1 MERVVNVRFVTGAAL
16 SLALGAALACATD
29 NIVLRIIIPI
39 VTFAVGIF
47 LCFAA
52 KRTEDNR
59 IIRLIEICLLF
70 IAIGFS
76 VMTADLF
83 NRGSFTGE
91 GEINGRVCEVE
102 SRSYLL
108 DEVAIDGVDMPGKM
122 RINTDRD
129 LLIGDKVN
137 FSGIVAT
144 YEVDLFDVNSA
155 SRYNDRIYYYVGE
168 VNNLAVTSNK
178 LKLFERIAKRITDPL
193 FKFMDGEDAGVAKS
207 LLFGDKSDMTESDN
221 DLFRSTG
228 ISHVFAVSGMH
239 VGFLSAIVVFAL
251 KKVKVKPTLRL
262 AITSVFILLYGF
274 LTGFPSGIKRA
285 FIMAFICML
294 APLVRRKNDVVTS
307 LCLACLVIIITNPR
321 ELFDV
326 GFLMSALSVGG
337 IILFARPI
345 QRVGERLFK
354 SRFIRKI
361 IAGASLTIG
370 ASAML
375 LPIYTDVFG
384 SVAIYA
390 VIANIVII
398 PIVTFTYALLA
409 VVALLCIISPAFGVL
424 YYPLQYPIT
433 AIRLISTGISLL
445 PYSVIK
451 VGALGI
457 VSVIYLVTLLFVSPI
472 NKLRTLPKISF
483 AAISCVASTF
493 ILIFA

>member
-1 MERVVNVRFVTGAAL
+1 
-16 SLALGAALACATD
+16 
-29 NIVLRIIIPI
+29 
-39 VTFAVGIF
+39 
-47 LCFAA
+47 
-52 KRTEDNR
+52 
-59 IIRLIEICLLF
+59 
-70 IAIGFS
+70 
-76 VMTADLF
+76 
-83 NRGSFTGE
+83 
-91 GEINGRVCEVE
+91 
-102 SRSYLL
+102 
-108 DEVAIDGVDMPGKM
+108 
-122 RINTDRD
+122 
-129 LLIGDKVN
+129 
-137 FSGIVAT
+137 
-144 YEVDLFDVNSA
+144 
-155 SRYNDRIYYYVGE
+155 
-168 VNNLAVTSNK
+168 
-178 LKLFERIAKRITDPL
+178 
-193 FKFMDGEDAGVAKS
+193 
-207 LLFGDKSDMTESDN
+207 
-221 DLFRSTG
+221 
-228 ISHVFAVSGMH
+228 
-239 VGFLSAIVVFAL
+239 
-251 KKVKVKPTLRL
+251 
-262 AITSVFILLYGF
+262 
-274 LTGFPSGIKRA
+274 
-285 FIMAFICML
+285 
-294 APLVRRKNDVVTS
+294 
-307 LCLACLVIIITNPR
+307 
-321 ELFDV
+321 
-326 GFLMSALSVGG
+326 MSALSVGG

-493 ILIFA
+493 ILIFV